1 MTGIDRKSQT
11 RLGFS
16 PDRLANIDAWMAEH
30 VESGRLA
37 GLAVQ
42 IARKG
47 EIAYSRRHGLRDIA
61 DGLPVEEDTI
71 WRIYS
76 MTKPLTTV
84 AALMLYEEGAFQLD
98 QPVADFIPA
107 VGSKGVW
114 KGPGHGLDDTDPLD
128 RPVTVHDL
136 MTHQSGLLY
145 GAAKGDALEQA
156 LAANGFRFDTGET
169 VADALG
175 RLCDLPLAFQPGAR
189 WSYGYSTDVLGHL
202 VEVIAGKTLGAVLQ
216 ERILDPLGMNETGF
230 GLPKALHPRVAK
242 LYGPTA
248 EEGTIALPGQDG
260 PRTPEEATLQSGGGG
275 LLSTMADFQRFAD
288 AMLARG
294 NYAGGRLLGRKTF
307 DSMVSNH
314 MGGDL
319 ASRGQ
324 AYFSETTFDGIGFG
338 LGVSVMLDPAKA
350 KIIGSPGEFAWGGMA
365 STAFWVDPAEEMT
378 VILMTQLAPSS
389 TYTLRRQLRVLSY
402 QALVD

>member
-1 MTGIDRKSQT
+1 MTGIDKKTQAS
-11 RLGFS
+11 LGFS
-16 PDRLANIDAWMAEH
+16 ADRLARIDAWMADH
-30 VESGRLA
+30 VESGRLP

-47 EIAYSRRHGLRDIA
+47 EIAYSHRHGLRDIDA
-61 DGLPVEEDTI
+61 KLPVEHDTV

-76 MTKPLTTV
+76 MTKPLTTM

-98 QPVADFIPA
+98 APVAEFIPA
-107 VGSKGVW
+107 LGTKGVW
-114 KGPGHGLDDTDPLD
+114 KGPGHDLTDTEDLH

-136 MTHQSGLLY
+136 MTHQSGLIY
-145 GAAKGDALEQA
+145 GATNGDALEQA
-156 LAANGFRFDTGET
+156 FAENAFRFDTGET
-169 VADALG
+169 VADAVS
-175 RLCDLPLAFQPGAR
+175 RLCTLPLHFQPGAR

-202 VEVIAGKTLGAVLQ
+202 VEVVSGKTLGRFLQ
-216 ERILDPLGMNETGF
+216 ERILDPLGMTETGF
-230 GLPKALHPRVAK
+230 GLPKDLHSRVAT
-242 LYGPTA
+242 LYGPTPDG
-248 EEGTIALPGQDG
+248 GTFVLPNQDG
-260 PRTPEEATLQSGGGG
+260 PRTPEDATLESGGGG
-275 LLSTMADFQRFAD
+275 LLSTMDDFQRFAD

-294 NYAGGRLLGRKTF
+294 NFAGGRLLGRKTF

-324 AYFSETTFDGIGFG
+324 AHFSETTFEGIGFG
-338 LGVSVMLDPAKA
+338 LGVSVMLDPPKA
-350 KIIGSPGEFAWGGMA
+350 KIIGTPGEYAWGGVA

>member
-1 MTGIDRKSQT
+1 MGGIDRKTQQH
-11 RLGFS
+11 LGFS
-16 PDRLANIDAWMAEH
+16 PERLANIDAWMADH

-42 IARKG
+42 ISRRG
-47 EIAYSRRHGLRDIA
+47 EIAYSARHGLRDIA
-61 DGLPVEEDTI
+61 GNLPVEDDTI

-114 KGPGHGLDDTDPLD
+114 KGPGHDLDDIEELA

-136 MTHQSGLLY
+136 MTHQSGFLY
-145 GAAKGDALEQA
+145 GAPKGDALEQA

-169 VADALG
+169 MADALT

-189 WSYGYSTDVLGHL
+189 WSYGYSTDVLGRL
-202 VEVIAGKTLGAVLQ
+202 VEVISGKTLGEFFR
-216 ERILDPLGMNETGF
+216 ERILDPLGMTETGF
-230 GLPKALHPRVAK
+230 GLPEGLHPRVAK
-242 LYGPTA
+242 LYAPTP
-248 EEGTIALPGQDG
+248 EGGTLELPKQDG
-260 PRTPEEATLQSGGGG
+260 PRRPEEATLESGGGG
-275 LLSTMADFQRFAD
+275 LLSTMGDFQRFAS

-294 NYAGGRLLGRKTF
+294 CYDGGRLLGRKTF

-324 AYFSETTFDGIGFG
+324 AHFSETTFEGIGFG

-350 KIIGSPGEFAWGGMA
+350 KIIGSPGEYAWGGMA